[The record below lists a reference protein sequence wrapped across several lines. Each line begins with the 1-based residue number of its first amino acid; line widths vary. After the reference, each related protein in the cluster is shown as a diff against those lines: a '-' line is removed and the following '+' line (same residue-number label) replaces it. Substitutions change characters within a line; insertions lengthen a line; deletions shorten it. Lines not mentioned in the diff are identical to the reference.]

1 MEMENEINIVEASD
15 FGKKRIGFLCLP
27 GLETFI
33 KPIAEHFSIN
43 YNVRTC
49 YSNSLP
55 ELESVIV
62 WSDLIFLE
70 WGNQLAIELSQKI
83 PVLADKKVILRIHSY
98 EVLSDF
104 LKHIKWDVIN
114 STIFVAKH
122 IKDIAVGQIPKLP
135 EFTDIHVVPNGV

>member
-1 MEMENEINIVEASD
+1 MENEINIVEASD

-55 ELESVIV
+55 ELESVV
-62 WSDLIFLE
+62 NFCDLVFIE
-70 WGNQLAIELSQKI
+70 WMNELSVEITQKL
-83 PVLADKKVILRIHSY
+83 PQLKDKKVIIRCHSY
-98 EVLSDF
+98 EALSGYAKGVNWNVVDS
-104 LKHIKWDVIN
+104 LL
-114 STIFVAKH
+114 FVADH
-122 IKDIAVGQIPKLP
+122 IKDLVIGQFPKLP